1 MIITISAFG
10 SFNKYFGGNAKV
22 ELSDAANLKE
32 ALADMAAQYP
42 AGSELL
48 FDKDGSI
55 RRHVII
61 QVNKKRITVSKA
73 EEVILKDGD
82 EVIIYPPVSGG

>member
-10 SFNKYFGGNAKV
+10 SFKNYFGENVKV
-22 ELSDAANLKE
+22 ELSEETNLKGV
-32 ALADMAAQYP
+32 LADMAAQYP
-42 AGSELL
+42 AGLELL

-55 RRHVII
+55 RRHLII
-61 QVNKKRITVSKA
+61 QVNKKRIAASKA

-82 EVIIYPPVSGG
+82 EVVVYPPVSGG